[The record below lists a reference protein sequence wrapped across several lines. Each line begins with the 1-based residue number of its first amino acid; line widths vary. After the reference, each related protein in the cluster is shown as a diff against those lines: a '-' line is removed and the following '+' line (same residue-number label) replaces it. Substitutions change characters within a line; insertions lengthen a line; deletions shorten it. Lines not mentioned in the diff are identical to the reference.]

1 MISVHSIESYLQL
14 STNGTRQVE
23 ELSAQQLTSCVPN
36 PLKCGGNGGCS
47 GSVPQLAFQYT
58 QAFGL
63 VKESDY
69 PYISGNVRLLTF
81 IFILID
87 NKKENSNIS
96 VGRYWNLWHWRKL
109 WTQASRCHCNPT
121 WIRKLAKQQLWSCD
135 GAFGHQRTIVS
146 FSGCLWMECL
156 LGWSLRFLWLQ
167 PKHWV
172 KPW

>member
-1 MISVHSIESYLQL
+1 MSSYSIITVHSIESYLQL

-69 PYISGNVRLLTF
+69 PYISGNVRLLISYLLLLQNTKS
-81 IFILID
+81 IL
-87 NKKENSNIS
+87 
-96 VGRYWNLWHWRKL
+96 VGRY
-109 WTQASRCHCNPT
+109 
-121 WIRKLAKQQLWSCD
+121 
-135 GAFGHQRTIVS
+135 
-146 FSGCLWMECL
+146 
-156 LGWSLRFLWLQ
+156 
-167 PKHWV
+167 
-172 KPW
+172 

>member
-69 PYISGNVRLLTF
+69 PYISGNVRFLSY
-81 IFILID
+81 LI
-87 NKKENSNIS
+87 
-96 VGRYWNLWHWRKL
+96 W
-109 WTQASRCHCNPT
+109 
-121 WIRKLAKQQLWSCD
+121 
-135 GAFGHQRTIVS
+135 
-146 FSGCLWMECL
+146 
-156 LGWSLRFLWLQ
+156 
-167 PKHWV
+167 
-172 KPW
+172 